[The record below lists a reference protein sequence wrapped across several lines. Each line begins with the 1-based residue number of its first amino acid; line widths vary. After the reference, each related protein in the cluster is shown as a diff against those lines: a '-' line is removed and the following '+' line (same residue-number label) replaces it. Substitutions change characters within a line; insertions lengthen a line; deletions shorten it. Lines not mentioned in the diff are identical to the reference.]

1 MANIL
6 IVEDNPDVNL
16 LYQRL
21 FLSQEID
28 CALNGM
34 EAIESLDKKQYDLV
48 LLDLHLPKVSGVEV
62 LEFLRGQDKHQEAV
76 VIIVSSDDTLKH
88 RCQDIGINHWLT
100 KPIEIE
106 DLLTTVQ
113 KYLANGKSAHT
124 T

>member
-21 FLSQEID
+21 FFRQEID

-62 LEFLRGQDKHQEAV
+62 LEFLRGQDKHREVV

>member
-21 FLSQEID
+21 FFSQQID

-34 EAIESLDKKQYDLV
+34 EAIESLNEKKYDLV

-62 LEFLRGQDKHQEAV
+62 LEFLRGQDKNKEAV

-88 RCQDIGINHWLT
+88 RCQDIGINQWLT

-106 DLLTTVQ
+106 DLLSAVQ
-113 KYLANGKSAHT
+113 KYLANGSSAPAN
-124 T
+124 

>member
-1 MANIL
+1 MTNIL
-6 IVEDNPDVNL
+6 IVEDNPDINQ

-21 FLSQEID
+21 FFSQKND
-28 CALNGM
+28 CALNGI
-34 EAIESLDKKQYDLV
+34 EAIELLRDNQYDLV

-62 LEFLRGQDKHQEAV
+62 LEFMRAQPEHKEAV
-76 VIIVSSDDTLKH
+76 VIVVSSDDALKH

-106 DLLTTVQ
+106 DLLTTVR
-113 KYLANGKSAHT
+113 KYLSNDKQAPT